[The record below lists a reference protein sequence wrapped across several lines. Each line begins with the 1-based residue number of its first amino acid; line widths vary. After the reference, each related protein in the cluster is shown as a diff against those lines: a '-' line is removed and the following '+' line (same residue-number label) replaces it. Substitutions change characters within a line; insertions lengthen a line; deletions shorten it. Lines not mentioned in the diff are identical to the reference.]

1 MKRLLV
7 LVAVAFGAVALYAVT
22 APAGQQAV
30 TPGQF
35 AALTR
40 RVSTLEKDL
49 KKTKATLNTVVACT
63 LVKAVPVSEYGGTTA
78 GYLYKQPDGTQG
90 IVTALDLT
98 DTGDTADYWVL
109 TTSQACVTAING
121 KGAPVASRS
130 SH

>member
-22 APAGQQAV
+22 APAGQQVV

-35 AALTR
+35 AALTK

-49 KKTKATLNTVVACT
+49 KKTSTTLSAVRACT
-63 LVKAVPVSEYGGTTA
+63 IVKAVPLSEYGGYVYQPSTGAQTT
-78 GYLYKQPDGTQG
+78 
-90 IVTALDLT
+90 VTALDLT
-98 DTGDTADYWVL
+98 ETGDTADYWFL

-121 KGAPVASRS
+121 KGAPAASRS